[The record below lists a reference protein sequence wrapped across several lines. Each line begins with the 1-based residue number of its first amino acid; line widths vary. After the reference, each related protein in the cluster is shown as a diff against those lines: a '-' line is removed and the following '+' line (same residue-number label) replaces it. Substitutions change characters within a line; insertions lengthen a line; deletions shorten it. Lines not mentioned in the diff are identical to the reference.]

1 MNTQLNL
8 EQNLNIKSL
17 VSLLKI
23 NSIDSFMNSD
33 NLAKGRNI
41 IFTSNDN
48 LRFPI
53 NGWANNVLEEA
64 EIPVKR
70 ILPEYEPTIVSGIDS
85 SCLKI
90 AETQD
95 GSIYAI
101 KCGLVFCMS
110 LDTVMHFTIGPLL
123 LYITDESL
131 KSSEL
136 DGRLLKAVSYDSEM
150 ARRLIRINME
160 RLIQN
165 KLSKILHN
173 SIILVDGALNSSIF
187 ENRQH
192 NLNKIAEN
200 CVLNRNVIIGIGKCT
215 KFKILDKV
223 SFGLRSLHDP
233 GLIDVGFIIKSLV
246 RNSLGFNT
254 MVKFAKRAPIMRLDI
269 ITSTIS
275 DAIFTLGKIIGNDP
289 LPSGYPESLSMA
301 HHISSFSSSEISSI
315 KVHLL
320 KKYNLV
326 ELPSHNVRK
335 TLLGSI

>member
-23 NSIDSFMNSD
+23 NSIDSFINCD
-33 NLAKGRNI
+33 NLLKGRNI

-70 ILPEYEPTIVSGIDS
+70 ILPKYEPTIVSGIDS

-110 LDTVMHFTIGPLL
+110 LDTVMHFRIGPLL
-123 LYITDESL
+123 LYISDESL
-131 KSSEL
+131 RSSEL
-136 DGRLLKAVSYDSEM
+136 DSRLLKAVSYDSDM

-165 KLSKILHN
+165 KLSKILRN

-200 CVLNRNVIIGIGKCT
+200 CVLNRNVIIGLGKST

-223 SFGLRSLHDP
+223 SFGLRSLNDP

-246 RNSLGFNT
+246 KNSLGFNT
-254 MVKFAKRAPIMRLDI
+254 LVKFAKSTPIMRLDI

-275 DAIFTLGKIIGNDP
+275 DALFTIGKIIGNDP

-315 KVHLL
+315 KAHLL
-320 KKYNLV
+320 KEYNLV
-326 ELPSHNVRK
+326 ELPSQNVRK